1 MKLILT
7 GHYAG
12 KTVTLNGYK
21 FENGEL
27 DVGSDLTKI
36 DNIVR
41 YFASYNAFLAGSP
54 ELAEAQERDRINKET
69 NHGASEILDGQNGP
83 QSGGVSTDKPG
94 TSEAGSGGAGDSE
107 TNYSGSVS
115 AGSGVSAGRVAVEL
129 STDDPK
135 MLMII
140 DALKA
145 LDPTSDEHWT
155 DAGLP
160 RVDAVAEASKVAD
173 VTRTDIEKAIPGWT
187 RQAALAAV

>member
-12 KTVTLNGYK
+12 KTITLNGYK

-27 DVGSDLTKI
+27 DVGNDLKKI
-36 DNIVR
+36 DSLVK

-54 ELAEAQERDRINKET
+54 ELAEAQERDRINKESS
-69 NHGASEILDGQNGP
+69 HGASEILDGQNGS
-83 QSGGVSTDKPG
+83 QSGGVSPNKPG
-94 TSEAGSGGAGDSE
+94 TGETGSGG
-107 TNYSGSVS
+107 TSG
-115 AGSGVSAGRVAVEL
+115 AEANSAGRVSAGGGVPEGRVASEL
-129 STDDPK
+129 ATDDPK

-173 VTRTDIEKAIPGWT
+173 VTRTDIEKAIPGWNRDT
-187 RQAALAAV
+187 ALASV

>member
-12 KTVTLNGYK
+12 KTITLNGYK

-54 ELAEAQERDRINKET
+54 ELAEAQERDRINKES
-69 NHGASEILDGQNGP
+69 NHGASEILDGQNGSQP
-83 QSGGVSTDKPG
+83 GGVSANKPG
-94 TSEAGSGGAGDSE
+94 TGETGSGGTSGSE
-107 TNYSGSVS
+107 TNTPGRVS
-115 AGSGVSAGRVAVEL
+115 AGGGDQEGRVASEL

-160 RVDAVAEASKVAD
+160 RVDAVAEGSKVAD
-173 VTRTDIEKAIPGWT
+173 VTRSDIEKAIPGWT
-187 RQAALAAV
+187 RQAALNAV

>member
-12 KTVTLNGYK
+12 KTIALNGYK

-107 TNYSGSVS
+107 TNSSGSVS

>member
-12 KTVTLNGYK
+12 KTITLNGYK
-21 FENGEL
+21 FEDGEL
-27 DVGSDLTKI
+27 DVGSDLKKI
-36 DNIVR
+36 DSLVK

-54 ELAEAQERDRINKET
+54 ELAEAQERDRLNKES
-69 NHGASEILDGQNGP
+69 NHGASEILDGQGGP
-83 QSGGVSTDKPG
+83 QPGAVSTNESG
-94 TSEAGSGGAGDSE
+94 TGETGSGGTSNPEA
-107 TNYSGSVS
+107 N
-115 AGSGVSAGRVAVEL
+115 SAGRVSGGGGNSEGRVVSEL
-129 STDDPK
+129 ATDDPK

-145 LDPTSDEHWT
+145 LDPTVDDNWT